1 MLKVINPA
9 TEEVLDE
16 LTEDT
21 PRSIAEKV
29 AKARLG
35 QRAWARAPLERR
47 LESVRRFGLFL
58 AEQRGRLEKV
68 LTSEVGKPITQS
80 GNEIKGMEPRIDFF
94 LKNTRAVIS
103 EETVFENDE
112 ERLQE
117 IISHEPL
124 GVLANLSAW
133 NYPYYV
139 GSNVFLPALLAG
151 NAVLYKPSEYAT
163 LTGQAIA
170 KLLKKADV
178 PSDVFLPVIGGGDVG
193 AELVR
198 QSVDGVF
205 FTGSYATGKRV
216 AEMVA
221 GRMIKVQMELG
232 GKDPVY
238 VCDDVDVEK
247 TAAAVADGAFYNTGQ
262 SCCAVERIYVHRR
275 IHARF
280 VEAFVQTMR
289 NFILGDPR
297 DPTTYLGPL
306 TRPNQLKVLRRQ
318 VLDAESKGATT
329 FRGGQRLPDRGYF
342 FEPRVLTDVDHSMEL
357 MREESFGPLIGIQ
370 SVVGDAEAAALM
382 NDTPYGL
389 TAGVYTPDRKRAV
402 KILSDVN
409 SGTAYWNCCD
419 RVSPRLPW
427 SGRGHSGIGTTLSTY
442 GIQTFLQPKAW
453 HLRK

>member
-1 MLKVINPA
+1 
-9 TEEVLDE
+9 
-16 LTEDT
+16 
-21 PRSIAEKV
+21 
-29 AKARLG
+29 
-35 QRAWARAPLERR
+35 
-47 LESVRRFGLFL
+47 
-58 AEQRGRLEKV
+58 
-68 LTSEVGKPITQS
+68 VGKPITQS
-80 GNEIKGMEPRIDFF
+80 GNELKGMEPRVDFF
-94 LKNTRAVIS
+94 LKNTRAVLT

-124 GVLANLSAW
+124 GVIANVSAW

-139 GSNVFLPALLAG
+139 GSNVFLPALLTG

-170 KLLKKADV
+170 KLLRKAEVPADV
-178 PSDVFLPVIGGGDVG
+178 FIPVVGGGNVG
-193 AELVR
+193 AELVN
-198 QSVDGVF
+198 QAVDGVF

-216 AEMVA
+216 AETAA

-238 VCDDVDVEK
+238 ICDDVDVEAA
-247 TAAAVADGAFYNTGQ
+247 AAAVADGAFYNTGQ
-262 SCCAVERIYVHRR
+262 SCCSVERIYVHRR
-275 IHARF
+275 IYARF
-280 VEAFVQTMR
+280 VEAFVQTVR
-289 NFILGDPR
+289 NFILGDPV
-297 DPTTYLGPL
+297 DPTTYLGPV

-318 VLDAESKGATT
+318 VVDAEAKGATT

-342 FEPRVLTDVDHSMEL
+342 FEPRVLTDVDHTMEV
-357 MREESFGPLIGIQ
+357 MREESFGPVIGIQ
-370 SVVGDAEAAALM
+370 RVIGDAEAVALM

-402 KILSDVN
+402 KILAEIN

-427 SGRGHSGIGTTLSTY
+427 SGRGHSGVGTTLSTY